1 MHGFRRGV
9 PHGPVKDSPIAPSPT
24 AMDLK
29 PSDPNTPPPSN
40 ARRWLQRLGWA
51 GFMFFL
57 IKGLVWLAV
66 FYGLGRMVGL
76 D

>member
-1 MHGFRRGV
+1 M
-9 PHGPVKDSPIAPSPT
+9 DSNSPN
-24 AMDLK
+24 
-29 PSDPNTPPPSN
+29 PTPPPTSKG
-40 ARRWLQRLGWA
+40 RRWLQRLGWA

>member
-1 MHGFRRGV
+1 
-9 PHGPVKDSPIAPSPT
+9 
-24 AMDLK
+24 MDLK
-29 PSDPNTPPPSN
+29 PSDPNTPPPSK
-40 ARRWLQRLGWA
+40 AHKWLQRLGWA